1 MRQLADSGELDIIR
15 VGPVYSECCSIWPLI
30 KSSSL
35 ETASC
40 QFFNGNGFLSMLICR
55 IWWTW
60 TNGRDGGDRDV
71 SPSHD
76 VHARAVSMDEG
87 EEVLKETDGTR

>member
-1 MRQLADSGELDIIR
+1 MINGRSGLLSMLISR
-15 VGPVYSECCSIWPLI
+15 IWPLI
-30 KSSSL
+30 KSSSP

-40 QFFNGNGFLSMLICR
+40 QFFNGNGFLSILIFR
-55 IWWTW
+55 IWTW
-60 TNGRDGGDRDV
+60 TNGRDGGDGDV
-71 SPSHD
+71 SPCHD